1 MALYAFDGTWN
12 EKHEEAPRETNVVK
26 FRDAYKGTRFYQK
39 GVGTRLGW
47 LGKVIGGLTGAG
59 GHHRVDA
66 AIEQVK
72 RNFKNNDTVIDV
84 VGFSR
89 GAALALDF
97 ATRIAAEEDLGASG
111 KGPAEIRFLGLW
123 DTVPSFGI
131 PGNEVNL
138 GYLLGLPPTVR
149 KCFHA
154 MALDERRG
162 SFPLMRLAAK
172 VADATREGRLYEVW
186 FRGVHSDVG
195 GGNEN
200 EGLSSIALH
209 WMLKRAQSCG
219 LDLKAEKVEQHHAL
233 MNPDAEIRPVKLD
246 PIKDPFRTVMWT
258 DVVHA
263 SVRRRPRTA
272 SIEHNNPP
280 AGLQVVDDSGVI
292 LATRF
297 GRQSDTGRMA

>member
-12 EKHEEAPRETNVVK
+12 EKHEEAPKETNVVK
-26 FRDAYKGTRFYQK
+26 FRDAYKGTRFYQE

-47 LGKVIGGLTGAG
+47 AGKVIGGLTGAG
-59 GHHRVDA
+59 GPHRVNA
-66 AIEQVK
+66 ALEELT
-72 RNFKNNDTVIDV
+72 RTLKNGDTGIDV
-84 VGFSR
+84 GGFSR

-97 ATRIAAEEDLGASG
+97 ANRIAAEKELGAPG
-111 KGPAEIRFLGLW
+111 RGPAEIRFVGLW

-162 SFPLMRLAAK
+162 NFPLMRLAAK

-209 WMLKRAQSCG
+209 WMLKRAESCE
-219 LDLKAEKVEQHHAL
+219 LDLKAEKVEQHRRL
-233 MNPDAEIRPVKLD
+233 MNPDAEIRPVRID
-246 PIKDPFRTVMWT
+246 PIKDPFRPVMWT

-263 SVRRRPRTA
+263 SVRRRVSTA
-272 SIEHNNPP
+272 SIEYNNPP
-280 AGLQVVDDSGVI
+280 SGLQVVDDGGVI
-292 LATRF
+292 LAARF
-297 GRQSDTGRMA
+297 GRQADMDRMA